1 MITGSEFHHI
11 GLICRSFE
19 AEQCR
24 LEILGY
30 QKESEDV
37 HDPIQK
43 VHVRFLVGGGPRVE
57 LVRSDGTPG
66 PLGPWLKS
74 GAKIYHMAYLVD
86 ELADALEKAKQQ
98 GCKVLVSPVP
108 AAAFGGRR
116 ISFVMMPN
124 MLMVEFIEK
133 THA

>member
-1 MITGSEFHHI
+1 
-11 GLICRSFE
+11 
-19 AEQCR
+19 
-24 LEILGY
+24 
-30 QKESEDV
+30 
-37 HDPIQK
+37 
-43 VHVRFLVGGGPRVE
+43 
-57 LVRSDGTPG
+57 
-66 PLGPWLKS
+66 
-74 GAKIYHMAYLVD
+74 MAYLVD